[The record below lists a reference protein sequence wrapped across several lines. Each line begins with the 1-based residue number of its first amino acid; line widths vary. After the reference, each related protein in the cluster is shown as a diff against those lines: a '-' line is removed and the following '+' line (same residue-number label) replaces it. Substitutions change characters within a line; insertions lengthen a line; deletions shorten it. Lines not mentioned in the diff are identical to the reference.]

1 MHANSRA
8 VSSNQDGIHDQ
19 LDALVSRHASTQFQ
33 KPVAAVNRS
42 AFDDAVGAW
51 RAAGSPAL
59 ILDAGC
65 GVGLSTLK
73 LARAFPQAFIIGVDQ
88 SADRL
93 GRQLAWPDRLPQNQ
107 IRVRADLVDFWRLL
121 LEAGIHPERHY
132 LLYPN
137 PWPKKAHI
145 GRRWHGHAVFPVIV
159 ALGGLIECRS
169 NWRIYVEEFA
179 AALQQLSGEKVDC
192 QPYLDI
198 ASEQTTMVLP
208 DALTPFEEKYRRSGH
223 ALWRCSLQLPSP
235 GKTRISMPIN
245 DSVIP

>member
-8 VSSNQDGIHDQ
+8 VSSNQHGIHDQ
-19 LDALVSRHASTQFQ
+19 LDQLVRRHASTQFH
-33 KPVAAVNRS
+33 KPVADVSRSTFDYAVNAWRS
-42 AFDDAVGAW
+42 A
-51 RAAGSPAL
+51 GSAPL

-65 GVGLSTLK
+65 GVGLSALK
-73 LARAFPQAFIIGVDQ
+73 LAQAFPQAFVIGVDQ

-93 GRQLAWPDRLPQNQ
+93 GREILWPGPIPQNHV
-107 IRVRADLVDFWRLL
+107 RVRADLVDFWRLL
-121 LEAGIHPERHY
+121 LKAGIYPDRHY

-169 NWRIYVEEFA
+169 NWKIYVEEFA
-179 AALQQLSGEKVDC
+179 AALKQLSGEKVDC
-192 QPYLDI
+192 EPYLAA
-198 ASEQTTMVLP
+198 ASGQTAMASS

-223 ALWRCSLQLPSP
+223 ALWRCRLQLPSP
-235 GKTRISMPIN
+235 FTTPVGRLIN
-245 DSVIP
+245 DSVIT